1 MVEAVREEV
10 ARGATLDEVKQ
21 RVTARLAPT
30 HEKAFFGVQRLPA
43 VADGGSLGNI
53 ERTFAM
59 VS

>member
-1 MVEAVREEV
+1 V

-21 RVTARLAPT
+21 RVTTRLAPT
-30 HEKAFFGVQRLPA
+30 HEKAFAEYNDYRPWRTGL
-43 VADGGSLGNI
+43 LGNI